1 LTQQTDVRVSTAE
14 HVRVS
19 YPIAGIGNR
28 FVAAFIDAGLQALL
42 LTSYVIALIAL
53 AQLEFFPQSEAAIS
67 IYLALAVLGLF
78 LLIWGY
84 YVAFEALWNGQTPG
98 KRLVGIRVIGDDG
111 APVGGFAVIVRNLV
125 RIIDFLP
132 FPYAI
137 GVLVM
142 LLSPKGQ
149 RLGDIVAGT
158 IVVKA
163 RAERDFQALRT
174 RATAPVATLT
184 VRALPGEAQ
193 RIVREFALREGS
205 LSENA
210 RSALARSLARRIR
223 PFVPESAEHRDD
235 LVFLRLV
242 AGSLRAQ
249 GAGSLDS
256 PRSAERKEGI

>member
-28 FVAAFIDAGLQALL
+28 FVAAFIDAGLQALIL
-42 LTSYVIALIAL
+42 ASYLVAIFMVT
-53 AQLEFFPQSEAAIS
+53 QFDFFPQTETAVS

-78 LLIWGY
+78 LLVWGY
-84 YVAFEALWNGQTPG
+84 HVAFEALWNGQTPG

-111 APVGGFAVIVRNLV
+111 APVSTFAVVVRNLV

-137 GVLVM
+137 GALVM
-142 LLSPKGQ
+142 LISPKGQ
-149 RLGDIVAGT
+149 RLGDLVAGT

-174 RATAPVATLT
+174 HAAALTAPLT

-193 RIVREFALREGS
+193 RIVREFALREAS
-205 LSENA
+205 LSGAA
-210 RSALARSLARRIR
+210 RSALARSLAQRIR
-223 PFVPESAEHRDD
+223 PFVPEAPEHPDD
-235 LVFLRLV
+235 VSFLRAV
-242 AGSLRAQ
+242 AASLRAQ

-256 PRSAERKEGI
+256 PGSAARKGT